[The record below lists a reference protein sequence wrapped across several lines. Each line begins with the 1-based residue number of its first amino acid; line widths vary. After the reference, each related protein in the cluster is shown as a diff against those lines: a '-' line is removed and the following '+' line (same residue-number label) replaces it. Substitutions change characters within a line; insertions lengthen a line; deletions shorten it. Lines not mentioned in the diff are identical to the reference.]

1 MQYLIQKHESIAN
14 GYRHV
19 ASLSNQLCN
28 LQWGR
33 MSLESVR
40 SSSSV
45 SLDANKSDILR
56 TRNRINRMLI
66 LIEHLNDN
74 H

>member
-19 ASLSNQLCN
+19 ASLSNQLAN
-28 LQWGR
+28 LQESS
-33 MSLESVR
+33 MSLSDIGF
-40 SSSSV
+40 SKGN
-45 SLDANKSDILR
+45 LDSNKSDILR

>member
-1 MQYLIQKHESIAN
+1 MQNLIQKHESIAN

-19 ASLSNQLCN
+19 ESLYKQLSNLHQSRNTGLCE
-28 LQWGR
+28 LT
-33 MSLESVR
+33 MKI
-40 SSSSV
+40 
-45 SLDANKSDILR
+45 NKPFISR
-56 TRNRINRMLI
+56 TRNRISRMLI

>member
-19 ASLSNQLCN
+19 NSLSNQLAN
-28 LQWGR
+28 LQESR
-33 MSLESVR
+33 ISLKDIGFSKGN
-40 SSSSV
+40 
-45 SLDANKSDILR
+45 LDSNKSDILR

>member
-19 ASLSNQLCN
+19 ASLSNQLSN
-28 LQWGR
+28 LQESRISLSDIGF
-33 MSLESVR
+33 SKGNLES
-40 SSSSV
+40 
-45 SLDANKSDILR
+45 NKSDILR

-66 LIEHLNDN
+66 LIEHLNEN

>member
-19 ASLSNQLCN
+19 ASLSNQLSN
-28 LQWGR
+28 LQESR
-33 MSLESVR
+33 LSLSDIGF
-40 SSSSV
+40 SKGN
-45 SLDANKSDILR
+45 LDSNKSDILR

-66 LIEHLNDN
+66 LIEHLNEN

>member
-1 MQYLIQKHESIAN
+1 MQNLIQKHESIAN

-19 ASLSNQLCN
+19 ASLSNQLAN
-28 LQWGR
+28 LQ
-33 MSLESVR
+33 ESR
-40 SSSSV
+40 NTG
-45 SLDANKSDILR
+45 LCELTMKINNPFIER

-66 LIEHLNDN
+66 LIEHLNEN

>member
-19 ASLSNQLCN
+19 ASLSNQLAN
-28 LQWGR
+28 LQ
-33 MSLESVR
+33 ESR
-40 SSSSV
+40 V
-45 SLDANKSDILR
+45 SLSDIGFSKVLDSNKSDILR

>member
-19 ASLSNQLCN
+19 ASLSNQLSN
-28 LQWGR
+28 LQESR
-33 MSLESVR
+33 MSLSDMGFSKGNLES
-40 SSSSV
+40 
-45 SLDANKSDILR
+45 NKSDILR

>member
-19 ASLSNQLCN
+19 ESLSNHLAN
-28 LQWGR
+28 LQ
-33 MSLESVR
+33 ESR
-40 SSSSV
+40 ITLSDMGFSKGN
-45 SLDANKSDILR
+45 LNTNKSAILR

-66 LIEHLNDN
+66 LIEHLNEN

>member
-19 ASLSNQLCN
+19 ASLSNQLSN
-28 LQWGR
+28 LQESR
-33 MSLESVR
+33 LSLSDIGF
-40 SSSSV
+40 SKGN
-45 SLDANKSDILR
+45 LDSNKSDILR

>member
-19 ASLSNQLCN
+19 ASLSNQLAN
-28 LQWGR
+28 LQ
-33 MSLESVR
+33 ESR
-40 SSSSV
+40 V
-45 SLDANKSDILR
+45 SLSDIGFSKVLYITQCDILR
-56 TRNRINRMLI
+56 TVNRINRMLI

>member
-19 ASLSNQLCN
+19 ASLSNQLAN
-28 LQWGR
+28 LQ
-33 MSLESVR
+33 ESR
-40 SSSSV
+40 V
-45 SLDANKSDILR
+45 SLSDIGFSKVLYITQCDILR
-56 TRNRINRMLI
+56 TVNRINRMLI
-66 LIEHLNDN
+66 LIEHLNEN

>member
-19 ASLSNQLCN
+19 ASLSNQLAN
-28 LQWGR
+28 LQESR
-33 MSLESVR
+33 ISLSDIGF
-40 SSSSV
+40 SKGN
-45 SLDANKSDILR
+45 LDSNKSDILR
-56 TRNRINRMLI
+56 TRNRISRMLI

>member
-1 MQYLIQKHESIAN
+1 MHNLIQKHESIAN

-19 ASLSNQLCN
+19 TSLSNQLSN
-28 LQWGR
+28 LQESR
-33 MSLESVR
+33 LSLKDMGFSK
-40 SSSSV
+40 SN
-45 SLDANKSDILR
+45 LDANKSAILR
-56 TRNRINRMLI
+56 TKNRINRMLI

>member
-1 MQYLIQKHESIAN
+1 MKNLIQKHESLAN

-19 ASLSNQLCN
+19 KSLSNQLSN
-28 LQWGR
+28 LQESR
-33 MSLESVR
+33 LSLKDMGFSKGN
-40 SSSSV
+40 
-45 SLDANKSDILR
+45 LDANKSAILR

>member
-19 ASLSNQLCN
+19 SSLSNQLCN

-33 MSLESVR
+33 MSLESVS

-66 LIEHLNDN
+66 LIEHLNEN